1 MKLRIM
7 TYNVCSGRNFN
18 NDKKINICDA
28 GKVIQKYS
36 PDIIGLNEIRGL
48 GKVEQFFTDQA
59 QTLAQMLGYHFY
71 FAKAIDF
78 DWGGPY
84 GNALLSRFPI
94 LSADTFKI
102 EDPIVQDEDE
112 YYETRCIL
120 KAKLDIPGELNVYVS
135 HYGLANSE
143 KLNAVKKTVELI
155 KNETGNFLFMG
166 DLNMQPNDEK
176 LAPLFQL
183 MQDTAN
189 VSNDLLLSFPSDAP
203 DRKIDYIFASK
214 NIKVV
219 SAQVPAETTSDHRP
233 YLAEIRIL
241 YDEKK

>member
-1 MKLRIM
+1 MKLKIM

-18 NDKKINICDA
+18 NEKVINICDA

-36 PDIIGLNEIRGL
+36 PDIVGLNEIWGL
-48 GKVEQFFTDQA
+48 NINDELLTNQA
-59 QTLAQMLGYHFY
+59 QTLAEMLGYYFY

-78 DWGGPY
+78 DRGGPY

-94 LSADTFKI
+94 LSADTI
-102 EDPIVQDEDE
+102 SIDDPPIHDENV

-120 KAKLDIPGELNVYVS
+120 KAQLDISGGLDVYVS
-135 HYGLANSE
+135 HYGLANRE

-155 KNETGNFLFMG
+155 KSDTNSLIFMG
-166 DLNMQPNDEK
+166 DLNMQPDDEK
-176 LAPLFQL
+176 LKPLFEI

-189 VSNDLLLSFPSDAP
+189 VSNDGLLSFPSDAP
-203 DRKIDYIFASK
+203 NCKIDYIFTSK
-214 NIKVV
+214 DMHIV

-233 YLAEIRIL
+233 YLAEIELTGPIT
-241 YDEKK
+241 